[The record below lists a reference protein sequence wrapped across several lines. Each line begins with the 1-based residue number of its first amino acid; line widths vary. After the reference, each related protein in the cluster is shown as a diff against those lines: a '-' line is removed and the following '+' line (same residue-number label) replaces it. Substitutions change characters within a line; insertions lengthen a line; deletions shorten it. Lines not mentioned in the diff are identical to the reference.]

1 MKMMTV
7 ALVPCDA
14 CGVLGGK
21 GRKEEEEEGWEE
33 KEWRRGERRKGRE

>member
-1 MKMMTV
+1 MDGKAGRRKQVMKMMTV

-21 GRKEEEEEGWEE
+21 GRKEEEG
-33 KEWRRGERRKGRE
+33 